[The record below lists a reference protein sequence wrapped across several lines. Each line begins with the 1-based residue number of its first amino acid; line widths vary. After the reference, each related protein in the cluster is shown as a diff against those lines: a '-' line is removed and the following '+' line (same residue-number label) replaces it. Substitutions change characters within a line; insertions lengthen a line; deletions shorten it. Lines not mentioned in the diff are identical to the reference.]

1 MRKLFL
7 KILYTFYLISLFGCE
22 TVSKKIEDTT
32 AKEEKK
38 MMKWL
43 NKSESSLKIEFGQ
56 PDKINFKESSRN
68 RFYVY
73 ISKKYN
79 IKCERIFELD
89 ARNIVVGYT
98 SKNCF

>member
-1 MRKLFL
+1 MKKNLIYITTFL
-7 KILYTFYLISLFGCE
+7 ILLSCQ
-22 TVSKKIEDTT
+22 TVSNKVDENI

-38 MMKWL
+38 MSTWL
-43 NKSESSLKIEFGQ
+43 NKSESSLKMEFGK